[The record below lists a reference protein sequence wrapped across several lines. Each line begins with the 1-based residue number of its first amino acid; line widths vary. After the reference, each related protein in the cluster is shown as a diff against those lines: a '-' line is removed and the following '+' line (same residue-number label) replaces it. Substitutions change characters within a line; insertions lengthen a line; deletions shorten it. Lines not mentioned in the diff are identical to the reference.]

1 MTDRT
6 WIAGIGMTP
15 FAVHPDLSGHDL
27 ARWAVRDALADA
39 GDSHVTDVDIAFY
52 GSITDGALQGQH
64 TIPGQIALR
73 AIDLQTVPVY
83 NVENACATGSTA
95 LNLATMAVRAG
106 EADVALAVGAE
117 KMNVDDRA
125 RTMALFDSGYDVS
138 NPDALAKSLAEL
150 GGVVDNDDVGT
161 RSIFMDI
168 YAAWTR
174 NHMRLYGTT
183 QEQLAAVSSKN
194 HGHAVDNPRAHF
206 RRPMTIEEVL
216 AARPLS
222 YPLTVPMCSPT
233 TDGGAAVVVCSDDGL
248 RKLRAEHPVEIL
260 ASVIGSGSDRDIST
274 FEGHLAAK
282 AAARAY
288 ERAGIGPADI
298 DVAEVHDA
306 TAFGELLQSELL
318 GLVPPGEGGPA
329 AVRGDTTIGGRV
341 PINPSGGLES
351 KGHPLAATG
360 LGQVFELT
368 EQLRGRAG
376 ARQVDGA
383 RFAIAENGG
392 GFHNGEEAAAS
403 VIILGRSPASSELP
417 N

>member
-1 MTDRT
+1 MTERT
-6 WIAGIGMTP
+6 WIAGVGMTP
-15 FAVHPDLSGHDL
+15 FAVHPELSGHDL
-27 ARWAVRDALADA
+27 ARCAVREALADA
-39 GDSHVTDVDIAFY
+39 GDANVGDIDIAFY
-52 GSITDGALQGQH
+52 GNITDGALQGQH

-73 AIDLQTVPVY
+73 GMGLQTVPVY

-95 LNLATMAVRAG
+95 LNLATMAVRSG

-117 KMNVDDRA
+117 KMNIDDRA

-138 NPDALAKSLAEL
+138 DPEALVRILKEL
-150 GGVVDNDDVGT
+150 GGAVDDSDLGT

-174 NHMRLYGTT
+174 NHMRLFGTT
-183 QEQLAAVSSKN
+183 QEHLAAVASKN
-194 HGHAVDNPRAHF
+194 HAHAVDNSRAHF
-206 RRPMTIEEVL
+206 RKPMTVEEVL
-216 AARPLS
+216 SARPLS
-222 YPLTVPMCSPT
+222 FPLTVPMCAPT
-233 TDGGAAVVVCSDDGL
+233 TDGGAAVVVCSDEGL
-248 RKLRAEHPVEIL
+248 GKLGADQPVEIL
-260 ASVIGSGSDRDIST
+260 ASIIGSGSDRDIST

-306 TAFGELLQSELL
+306 TAFGEILQSELL

-329 AVRGDTTIGGRV
+329 AAKGDTTIGGRI

-376 ARQVDGA
+376 SRQVEGA

-403 VIILGRSPASSELP
+403 VIILGRSPVPAG
-417 N
+417 